1 MTLPRPQRPG
11 SFHSMISDLF
21 DACGRKQIEA
31 ETGHQGPTLSRWAD
45 PSDENGR
52 RMPVAALDQICRLF
66 PEGAA
71 VVARH
76 FAALAG
82 GSFAPAGARATP
94 AAACADLSASVAQA
108 TGLLLAALDP
118 AGPGGA
124 EMTARERAA
133 LRDAAQHTIDAAIAL
148 QSALAEPGR

>member
-11 SFHSMISDLF
+11 SYHGMISDLL
-21 DACGRKQIEA
+21 DACGRRAVEA

-52 RMPVAALDQICRLF
+52 RMPVAALDQVCRLF
-66 PEGAA
+66 PDGAA

-82 GSFAPAGARATP
+82 GSFVPEGAGTSP
-94 AAACADLSASVAQA
+94 SAACADLSASVAEA

-124 EMTARERAA
+124 AMTARERAD
-133 LRDAAQHTIDAAIAL
+133 LSDAAQHAIDAARSLQAAL
-148 QSALAEPGR
+148 REGER